1 VEDAKNCG
9 LGMRGNGAGRL
20 GSEETTVCWSL
31 FSAIETKCSK
41 QSLESEDSFPL
52 DGPMDSVY
60 DDGLG
65 GEVLGIVIELELE
78 DDKLLLPRLAC
89 SQDETSVASVSD
101 DGREISKVSLS
112 LVVNNSSEKHLLR
125 EIAVGKSHDSTELVD
140 VMRLTTRRSWRCVRG
155 GRSSESK

>member
-1 VEDAKNCG
+1 
-9 LGMRGNGAGRL
+9 
-20 GSEETTVCWSL
+20 
-31 FSAIETKCSK
+31 
-41 QSLESEDSFPL
+41 
-52 DGPMDSVY
+52 MDSVY

-89 SQDETSVASVSD
+89 SQDKTSVSD

-125 EIAVGKSHDSTELVD
+125 ELAVGKSHDSTELVE